1 MGNGERTGMKIK
13 INNIEK
19 LRGETI
25 CVRHPVKTLHNITLL
40 CEHTVENTEKSPSFG
55 WVITLGNGGY
65 VIIMDEVDSE
75 GNVMLAMKSTGPST
89 DIWGAGIRLGEL
101 QSMDRF
107 VKALR
112 TMDWE
117 LAGGQV

>member
-1 MGNGERTGMKIK
+1 MKIK

-25 CVRHPVKTLHNITLL
+25 SIRHPAKMLHNVTFL
-40 CEHTVENTEKSPSFG
+40 CEHTVENIEESSVIGYG
-55 WVITLGNGGY
+55 WVITLGSGGY

-75 GNVMLAMKSTGPST
+75 GNVMLAMKSTGNST
-89 DIWGAGIRLGEL
+89 DIWGAGIRLEEL
-101 QSMDRF
+101 RSMDGF

-112 TMDWE
+112 MMDWK
-117 LAGGQV
+117 

>member
-1 MGNGERTGMKIK
+1 MKKIK
-13 INNIEK
+13 INNIQK
-19 LRGETI
+19 LKGETI
-25 CVRHPVKTLHNITLL
+25 ILRHPGRTSPFVTVL
-40 CEHTVENTEKSPSFG
+40 CEYTVKNTEKSPGFG

-65 VIIMDEVDSE
+65 VIIMDEVDGE
-75 GNVMLAMKSTGPST
+75 GKVRLAMKSTGPST

-117 LAGGQV
+117 LGGGQ